1 MSNQEV
7 KTVMDSNS
15 ASTGSLTKNNVASLA
30 LIDQLKSRLDSY
42 RPLPKAALENLH
54 ENLVLNWTYHSNA
67 IEGNTLTLKETKVVL
82 EGITIGGKTLR
93 EHFEAINHRDAILM
107 VEELVEKQQPLDEW
121 TIKNLHQLVLK
132 NIDADN
138 AGRYRQVNVLISGAE
153 HRPPNALQVP
163 ELMAAF
169 SQWCSNDAQQ
179 LHPVERAARIHGE
192 FVKIHPFVDGN
203 GRTSRLLMNLE
214 LMKTG
219 FPATVIEVA
228 QRLDYY
234 QALDK
239 AHCSGDYSDFINLVA
254 RAVEKSF
261 ATYWWALGIEAD
273 VAKYLEELGY
283 GA

>member
-1 MSNQEV
+1 MLNIP
-7 KTVMDSNS
+7 
-15 ASTGSLTKNNVASLA
+15 LTKLDA
-30 LIDQLKSRLDSY
+30 LKAKLDEY
-42 RPLPKAALENLH
+42 RPLDLQVVNNLH
-54 ENLVLNWTYHSNA
+54 ENLVLQWTYHSNA
-67 IEGNTLTLKETKVVL
+67 IEGNTLTLKETKVAL

-93 EHFEAINHRDAILM
+93 EHFEAINHRDAILF
-107 VEELVEKQQPLDEW
+107 VDELVSQQQPLDERA
-121 TIKNLHQLVLK
+121 IKSLHQLVLK

-138 AGRYRQVNVLISGAE
+138 AGRYRDINVLISGAT
-153 HRPPNALQVP
+153 HKPSQAIQVP
-163 ELMAAF
+163 EQMQAF
-169 SQWCSNDAQQ
+169 IHWYTTEAHA

-219 FPATVIEVA
+219 FPATVIEVE

-239 AHCSGDYSDFINLVA
+239 AHCSDDYTDFIALVA
-254 RAVEKSF
+254 QCVEKSF
-261 ATYWWALGIEAD
+261 APYWWALGIEVE